1 MSFNIYGNRLA
12 SDLVLIKKE
21 LFLVKKLNQ
30 ALLLFN

>member
-21 LFLVKKLNQ
+21 LFLVKKIEPGLTIV
-30 ALLLFN
+30 